1 MNNLSGNSFFLLKK
15 RLLLAL
21 FLPSLLASCSTFSGA
36 YDTATPDIPAMPDM
50 LSGADSHSLEGD
62 HLNDN
67 LPDINWWMNFNDND
81 LNSLVA
87 KALANNYSLKAASAR
102 VEQSLASLRGSR
114 SDYYP
119 TVNAELG
126 KSRGWNEE
134 GTTTSKWSGGL
145 TASYELDLWGS
156 IRANARQSEF
166 TADASVA
173 AYRTLANTVAGQVT
187 TSWLGLRMQ
196 SENLALL
203 ERQRDRLTTAFKVIE
218 GRKRSGQAA
227 LTDVWQQ
234 QKLVESINLDVY
246 VAKAEQTIYLQ
257 QINLWS
263 GQTDPIAAD
272 DIDHSLQVLPQLTEH
287 VSGVSL
293 DSLKA
298 RPDVQQSFYQ
308 VQAAGAGV
316 AAAVANRYPRFT
328 LSASYTGQ
336 DSELNQIFDN
346 WVANLA
352 GSLVLPL
359 IDGAQ
364 RRADV
369 SRQKAV
375 EAEAVA
381 NYTQTVLEAA
391 QEVQEALVVEDRY
404 VHTAK
409 SVLDQLELARKT
421 LQLQDMYYAR
431 GQIDFLDLLNAQQ
444 ELLALEKQYL
454 TARWSLI
461 QARIQLYKAVS
472 HGQFG
477 ESE

>member
-1 MNNLSGNSFFLLKK
+1 MISLLGHSSLLFRH
-15 RLLLAL
+15 RLLLAMVA
-21 FLPSLLASCSTFSGA
+21 PSLLVSCSTFSA
-36 YDTATPDIPAMPDM
+36 AHKTVAPDIPLMPEVF
-50 LSGADSHSLEGD
+50 SESNSSL
-62 HLNDN
+62 
-67 LPDINWWMNFNDND
+67 PAVNWWTSFGDTTLD
-81 LNSLVA
+81 VLVEE
-87 KALANNYSLKAASAR
+87 ALANNYSLKAASAR
-102 VEQSLASLRGSR
+102 VEQSLATLRGSR

-119 TVNAELG
+119 TVNAEVG
-126 KSRGWNEE
+126 KSRRWDQAD
-134 GTTTSKWSGGL
+134 TTTSQWSAGL

-156 IRANARQSEF
+156 IRANARQSEY
-166 TADASVA
+166 TAEASMA

-196 SENLALL
+196 HENLTLL
-203 ERQRDRLTTAFKVIE
+203 EQQQDRLATALKVIE
-218 GRKRSGQAA
+218 GRKRTGQAA

-234 QKLVESINLDVY
+234 QKLVESINVDLHT
-246 VAKAEQTIYLQ
+246 AKAEQAIYLQ
-257 QINLWS
+257 QVNLWT
-263 GQTDPIAAD
+263 GQAD
-272 DIDHSLQVLPQLTEH
+272 SALTSDRLDNLKPLPQLPENL
-287 VSGVSL
+287 VGVSL
-293 DSLKA
+293 DALQA
-298 RPDVQQSFYQ
+298 RPDVQQAFYQ
-308 VQAAGAGV
+308 LEAAGAGV

-336 DSELNQIFDN
+336 DSELSQVFDN

-364 RRADV
+364 RRAEV
-369 SRQKAV
+369 SRQKAL
-375 EAEAVA
+375 ESEAVA

-391 QEVQEALVVEDRY
+391 QEVQEALIVEDRY
-404 VHTAK
+404 VHTTR
-409 SVLDQLELARKT
+409 SLFDQLELARKT

-444 ELLALEKQYL
+444 ELLVLEKQYL

-477 ESE
+477 EAK

>member
-1 MNNLSGNSFFLLKK
+1 MIRLSASSSFRFNH
-15 RLLLAL
+15 RAWAAIAL
-21 FLPSLLASCSTFSGA
+21 PVMLASCSTFTGTQHTSVPDLPPMPATFTEASG
-36 YDTATPDIPAMPDM
+36 
-50 LSGADSHSLEGD
+50 E
-62 HLNDN
+62 
-67 LPDINWWMNFNDND
+67 LPSVNWWVSFNDSTLD
-81 LNSLVA
+81 ALVE

-126 KSRGWNEE
+126 KSRRWNEDD
-134 GTTTSKWSGGL
+134 TTTSQWSGGL

-166 TADASVA
+166 TADATVA
-173 AYRTLANTVAGQVT
+173 AYRTLANTVAGQMT

-196 SENLALL
+196 SENLILL
-203 ERQRDRLTTAFKVIE
+203 ERQRDRLTTALTVIE

-234 QKLVESINLDVY
+234 QKLVESINVDLQS
-246 VAKAEQTIYLQ
+246 AKAEQAIYLQ

-263 GQTDPIAAD
+263 GQAD
-272 DIDHSLQVLPQLTEH
+272 AVVSDDTLNSLTTLPQLPDNQ
-287 VSGVSL
+287 SGVSL
-293 DSLKA
+293 EALKA
-298 RPDVQQSFYQ
+298 RPDVQQAFYQ
-308 VQAAGAGV
+308 LQAAGAGV

-328 LSASYTGQ
+328 LSASYTGE
-336 DSELNQIFDN
+336 DSELSQVFDN

-364 RRADV
+364 RRAEV
-369 SRQKAV
+369 SRQKAL

-404 VHTAK
+404 VHTAQSLK
-409 SVLDQLELARKT
+409 DQLDLARKT

-477 ESE
+477 ETE